1 MKQRYDSYKPSGVEW
16 IGEIPSHWNVVRMR
30 YLCDM
35 ITGDKDTVNRV
46 DDGIYPFYVRSPHIE
61 RINSYTF
68 DGEAVLMA
76 GDGVG
81 AGKVL
86 HYANGKFDFHQRV
99 YNFHNFRQIKGILLY
114 QYLKSLFKYKIEEG
128 GAKNTVDS
136 VRQPWLKD
144 FPVCVPP
151 LAEQEAI
158 AAWLD
163 EKCGEIDAA
172 IAKVNREI
180 ELIDELKQSE
190 ISRVVTRGLN
200 PIVPLRASGIDWIG
214 EIPEHWKVSRLKNK
228 SIITL
233 GKMLMSEPPKGQEHK
248 YTCEKY
254 LKSRNIGWLQLNLD
268 EVEEM
273 WFNDS
278 EKKIYELQEGDLVV
292 NEGGDIGKVA
302 IWHNHKNAF
311 FIQNSVHKVTPI
323 DTDSRYCAYW
333 IYFMSKKEYFWSI
346 VSQVSIAHLTKEKLS
361 NAPLLDIPVNEQH
374 EIADYLDKRCAEID
388 GLKAKLKKK
397 RDTLVEL
404 RQSLISEVVTG
415 KRKVV

>member
-172 IAKVNREI
+172 IAKVDREI

-388 GLKAKLKKK
+388 GLKAKQKKK

>member
-1 MKQRYDSYKPSGVEW
+1 MKQRHYSYKPAGIEW

-99 YNFHNFRQIKGILLY
+99 YNFHNFRQIKGVLLY

-172 IAKVNREI
+172 IAKVDREI

>member
-1 MKQRYDSYKPSGVEW
+1 MKQRYDSYKPSGIEW

-30 YLCDM
+30 YLCDI

-61 RINSYTF
+61 RINSFTF

-114 QYLKSLFKYKIEEG
+114 HYLKSLFKYKIEEG

-151 LAEQEAI
+151 LAEQEVI

-172 IAKVNREI
+172 IAKVDREI
-180 ELIDELKQSE
+180 ELIDELTQSE
-190 ISRVVTRGLN
+190 ISRAVTRGLN
-200 PIVPLRASGIDWIG
+200 PNVQLRPSGINWIG
-214 EIPEHWKVSRLKNK
+214 DIPEHWNIRKTAQLFHGIGSGTTPTSGNPKYYSEVGVNWLQTGDLNDGIINSTSKKITEDAIKEFSSLK
-228 SIITL
+228 
-233 GKMLMSEPPKGQEHK
+233 EYPKGSIVIAM
-248 YTCEKY
+248 YGAT
-254 LKSRNIGWLQLNLD
+254 
-268 EVEEM
+268 
-273 WFNDS
+273 
-278 EKKIYELQEGDLVV
+278 
-292 NEGGDIGKVA
+292 IGKLGRLNIATTTNQACCVLPCSTEVDQTF
-302 IWHNHKNAF
+302 AF
-311 FIQNSVHKVTPI
+311 YTYYAGKRALINSAYGGGQPNI
-323 DTDSRYCAYW
+323 SQDTIKS
-333 IYFMSKKEYFWSI
+333 FK
-346 VSQVSIAHLTKEKLS
+346 IALPPLT
-361 NAPLLDIPVNEQH
+361 EQQA
-374 EIADYLDKRCAEID
+374 IADYLDKKCSEID
-388 GLKAKLKKK
+388 SLKAKLTKK
-397 RDTLVEL
+397 RETLKEL
-404 RQSLISEVVTG
+404 RHSIISEVVTG
-415 KRKVV
+415 KRKVI

>member
-99 YNFHNFRQIKGILLY
+99 YNFHNFRQIKGILVY

-172 IAKVNREI
+172 IAKVDREI

>member
-1 MKQRYDSYKPSGVEW
+1 MKEQYDSYKPSGIEW

-46 DDGIYPFYVRSPHIE
+46 DDGTYPFYVRSPHIE

-99 YNFHNFRQIKGILLY
+99 YNFHNFKQIKGIILY

-151 LAEQEAI
+151 LAEQESI

-172 IAKVNREI
+172 IAKVDREI

-200 PIVPLRASGIDWIG
+200 PNVKLRPSGIDWIG
-214 EIPEHWKVSRLKNK
+214 EIPEHWKLCRLKNK
-228 SIITL
+228 SKIIL
-233 GKMLMSEPPKGQEHK
+233 GKMLMSEPPKGQEHN

-278 EKKIYELQEGDLVV
+278 EKKLYGLHDGDLVV

-302 IWHNHKNAF
+302 IWHNQSDSF
-311 FIQNSVHKVTPI
+311 YIQNSVHKVTPI
-323 DTDSRYCAYW
+323 STDTRYCAYW
-333 IYFMSKKEYFWSI
+333 IYFLSKKEYFWSI

-361 NAPLLDIPVNEQH
+361 NAPFLDIPVKEQQ
-374 EIADYLDKRCAEID
+374 EIAVYLDKKCAEID
-388 GLKAKLKKK
+388 GLKAKLKRK
-397 RDTLVEL
+397 RDILVEL
-404 RQSLISEVVTG
+404 RQAMISEVVTG

>member
-128 GAKNTVDS
+128 GAENTVDS

-172 IAKVNREI
+172 IAKVDREI

>member
-1 MKQRYDSYKPSGVEW
+1 
-16 IGEIPSHWNVVRMR
+16 
-30 YLCDM
+30 
-35 ITGDKDTVNRV
+35 
-46 DDGIYPFYVRSPHIE
+46 
-61 RINSYTF
+61 
-68 DGEAVLMA
+68 
-76 GDGVG
+76 
-81 AGKVL
+81 
-86 HYANGKFDFHQRV
+86 
-99 YNFHNFRQIKGILLY
+99 
-114 QYLKSLFKYKIEEG
+114 
-128 GAKNTVDS
+128 
-136 VRQPWLKD
+136 
-144 FPVCVPP
+144 
-151 LAEQEAI
+151 
-158 AAWLD
+158 
-163 EKCGEIDAA
+163 
-172 IAKVNREI
+172 
-180 ELIDELKQSE
+180 
-190 ISRVVTRGLN
+190 
-200 PIVPLRASGIDWIG
+200 
-214 EIPEHWKVSRLKNK
+214 
-228 SIITL
+228 
-233 GKMLMSEPPKGQEHK
+233 MLMSEPPKGQEHK